1 MVEQANEVPV
11 PTSISDLHAF
21 YADPDQAHRK
31 MKIIYSIRDIGNI
44 YTTRITYF

>member
-21 YADPDQAHRK
+21 YADPDLVKYFNADPDQAHGK
-31 MKIIYSIRDIGNI
+31 MKIIYSTVP
-44 YTTRITYF
+44 Y